1 MARASHL
8 QMFKKMFKRFMHLL
22 MSVFARTEKK
32 IFKVPISS
40 DEERLLRKPM
50 KKNIQFFVQS
60 NRKKHKLRSIKKF

>member
-50 KKNIQFFVQS
+50 KKKYIVFCPKQQEKTQVE
-60 NRKKHKLRSIKKF
+60 KY